1 MRSSLTKTEKQ
12 SGPRRWIKTSTN
24 FHVDGKTPCKQT
36 NVLRCV
42 GGPSRKDYEE
52 VGIETAEGEG
62 EEEGYGDEFWVLLR
76 GLWHPNGM
84 CNAQER
90 PACGRVKLSGTACV
104 QTSDAK
110 KHAVE
115 NVRCWGLIASNVL
128 SKFSFLTVTMITMYI
143 LSVNIFHK
151 KHNQSFFSTV
161 ICSTSSLF
169 LSQHSGDC
177 CACLLLLLLHAFLPW
192 CFFQRCS
199 KGVEQIH
206 TALRLVYSLTLA
218 FSWETTLSPLFEVGG
233 ENPCHLFP

>member
-1 MRSSLTKTEKQ
+1 
-12 SGPRRWIKTSTN
+12 
-24 FHVDGKTPCKQT
+24 
-36 NVLRCV
+36 
-42 GGPSRKDYEE
+42 
-52 VGIETAEGEG
+52 
-62 EEEGYGDEFWVLLR
+62 
-76 GLWHPNGM
+76 M